1 MKKSIIT
8 TALVIAL
15 SSVTFSTHA
24 ASSKK
29 NEMQKEEAIGL
40 GTGALIGGVVGG
52 PIGAFVGAFTGTLIG
67 RVEVSKDEIAEQE
80 KEISSQKTQI
90 VAMQYKTK
98 NYQALVAQT
107 ERLETELEAVEF
119 EKSQLQK
126 QRINNLMAMTVQF
139 RTGSAK
145 IESHFAKQLVELAQV
160 MKTNPDIKI
169 DLNGFADQRGEE
181 AFNLKLSKA
190 RVAKVQEFLIKQ
202 GVEHTRL
209 NTHAF
214 GETQALANQTDYEGD
229 FFDRRVTVKAR
240 KSHSNTQTAS
250 NQY

>member
-8 TALVIAL
+8 TALVLAL
-15 SSVTFSTHA
+15 SSVTFSTQA

-52 PIGAFVGAFTGTLIG
+52 PIGAFIGAFTGTLIG
-67 RVEVSKDEIAEQE
+67 KVEVNKDEIAQQD
-80 KEISSQKTQI
+80 KQISSQKTQI

-107 ERLETELEAVEF
+107 EQLETQLEEIEF

-145 IESHFAKQLVELAQV
+145 IESHFANQLTELAQV
-160 MKTNPDIKI
+160 MKTNLDIQI

-181 AFNLKLSKA
+181 QFNLKLSKA
-190 RVAKVQEFLIKQ
+190 RVAQVQQFLIKQ
-202 GVEHTRL
+202 GVDHTRL

-214 GETQALANQTDYEGD
+214 GESQAVAKQTDYEGD

-240 KSHSNTQTAS
+240 KVNSNSQTAS

>member
-8 TALVIAL
+8 TALVLAL
-15 SSVTFSTHA
+15 CATSSSSQA
-24 ASSKK
+24 ASIKK
-29 NEMQKEEAIGL
+29 NAMQKEEAIGL

-52 PIGAFVGAFTGTLIG
+52 PIGAFIGAFTGTLIG
-67 RVEVSKDEIAEQE
+67 KIEVSKDELAQQD
-80 KEISSQKTQI
+80 KQISSQKTQL

-107 ERLETELEAVEF
+107 EQLETQLEDIEF
-119 EKSQLQK
+119 AKSQLQK

-145 IESHFAKQLVELAQV
+145 IESHFAKQLTELAQV
-160 MKTNPDIKI
+160 MKTNPDIQI
-169 DLNGFADQRGEE
+169 DLNGFADQRGE
-181 AFNLKLSKA
+181 AHFNLKLSKA
-190 RVAKVQEFLIKQ
+190 RVAQVQQFLIKQ

-209 NTHAF
+209 NSHAF
-214 GETQALANQTDYEGD
+214 GESQAVAKKTDYEGD

-240 KSHSNTQTAS
+240 NAHSNSQTAS

>member
-8 TALVIAL
+8 TALVLAL
-15 SSVTFSTHA
+15 ATTAFSTQA
-24 ASSKK
+24 ASTKK

-40 GTGALIGGVVGG
+40 GTGALIGGVFGG
-52 PIGAFVGAFTGTLIG
+52 PIGAFIGAFTGTLIG
-67 RVEVSKDEIAEQE
+67 KTEVSKNEIDKQDKQIA
-80 KEISSQKTQI
+80 SQKTQL

-107 ERLETELEAVEF
+107 EKLETRLEEIEF
-119 EKSQLQK
+119 EKVALQK

-145 IESHFAKQLVELAQV
+145 IESHFAKQLTELAQV
-160 MKTNPDIKI
+160 MQMNPDIQI

-181 AFNLKLSKA
+181 QFNLKLSKA
-190 RVAKVQEFLIKQ
+190 RVAQVQQFLIKQ

-209 NTHAF
+209 NSHAF
-214 GETQALANQTDYEGD
+214 GESQAVAKQTDYEGD

-240 KSHSNTQTAS
+240 KTHSNSQTAS